1 MVAEEDALREAAG
14 PPREHMLCLEGA
26 IDGVVDFP
34 VRTPVQGRGWHELV
48 TCLQKAARDGGFEI
62 TEAHWVRLRD
72 RRGPGALGR
81 MERYWLE
88 SSKHYAGKDEA
99 IRKAAYRRDE
109 EAGRLRGGRHW
120 EGVSWAQAQELAF
133 AGLGDK

>member
-1 MVAEEDALREAAG
+1 MVAEEDALRESGG
-14 PPREHMLCLEGA
+14 PPRGHMLCLEAA
-26 IDGVVDFP
+26 IDGVVDSP
-34 VRTPVQGRGWHELV
+34 VRTPVRNRGWHELV
-48 TCLQKAARDGGFEI
+48 TRLQRAARDEGFEI
-62 TEAHWVRLRD
+62 SEAHWVRLRD
-72 RRGPGALGR
+72 RRGASRR

-88 SSKHYAGKDEA
+88 SSKHLAGKDEA